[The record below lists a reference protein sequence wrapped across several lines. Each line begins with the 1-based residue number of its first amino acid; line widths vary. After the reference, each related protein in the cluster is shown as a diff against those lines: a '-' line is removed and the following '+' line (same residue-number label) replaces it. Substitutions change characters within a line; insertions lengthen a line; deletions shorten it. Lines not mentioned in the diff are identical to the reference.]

1 MSREHTGTPRARPAP
16 KAPVCPQQ
24 CQAWEWSCFLGGWFL
39 RGVVPLHRTQI
50 PYPLLCQWSWREQAG
65 VGTTVHILSRHLLRG
80 RSVLNPKDRP
90 AIKPHRAPAF
100 TELMARQEIEQI
112 QSTATQG
119 EGRVKPENPES
130 DCTRSACV
138 ETPPR
143 ASHILIHSVRSGPAS
158 PLTVSY

>member
-1 MSREHTGTPRARPAP
+1 M
-16 KAPVCPQQ
+16 
-24 CQAWEWSCFLGGWFL
+24 
-39 RGVVPLHRTQI
+39 RGVVTLHRTQI

-80 RSVLNPKDRP
+80 RNVLNPKDTP
-90 AIKPHRAPAF
+90 AIKPHTTPAF
-100 TELMARQEIEQI
+100 TELTAQQEIEQI

-138 ETPPR
+138 ETPPQ
-143 ASHILIHSVRSGPAS
+143 ASHILIHSVCSGPAS
-158 PLTVSY
+158 PLTLSLTDLSTPSHPPPPGPH